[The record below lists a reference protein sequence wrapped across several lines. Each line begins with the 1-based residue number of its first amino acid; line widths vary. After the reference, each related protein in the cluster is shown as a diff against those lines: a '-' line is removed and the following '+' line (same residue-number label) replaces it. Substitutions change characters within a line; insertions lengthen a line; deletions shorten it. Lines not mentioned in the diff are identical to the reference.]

1 MKRIISLILFIVFTG
16 VLSSFKTGSIDPS
29 LTGTWHYID
38 EYSHELKINFYE
50 NAEIT
55 IYIEGKRT
63 NGKSECDEKHC
74 SISYTVNTSTKPSQ
88 IDLIYT
94 DIISKK
100 TNEVVKGI
108 YELISPDKIR
118 IKFERQTG
126 IRPEGFSDSKQ
137 DGTAIL
143 DRIKTQDKK

>member
-1 MKRIISLILFIVFTG
+1 MRRFKFPNSTGVFLENGKFIVFTG
-16 VLSSFKTGSIDPS
+16 VLSSFKTGSIAPS

-74 SISYTVNTSTKPSQ
+74 SIRQELFLIAGYYTS
-88 IDLIYT
+88 
-94 DIISKK
+94 
-100 TNEVVKGI
+100 
-108 YELISPDKIR
+108 
-118 IKFERQTG
+118 
-126 IRPEGFSDSKQ
+126 
-137 DGTAIL
+137 IL
-143 DRIKTQDKK
+143 GLVYMV